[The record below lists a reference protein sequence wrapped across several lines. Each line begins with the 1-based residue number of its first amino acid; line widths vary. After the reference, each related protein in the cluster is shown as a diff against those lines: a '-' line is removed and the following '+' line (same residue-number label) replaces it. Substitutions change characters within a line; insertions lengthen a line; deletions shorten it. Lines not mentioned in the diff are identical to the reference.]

1 MDIKGIKN
9 KIKILLISTAIVGL
23 FLCVVAWV
31 NYPIISY
38 VCAGIILIFLTLGVY
53 GYTKFRT
60 LAVALVSDI
69 AKKISPHKKEV
80 FSQFPM
86 PALVCN
92 KKGEVCWYSE
102 RFAQEVIGDNRNP
115 EKYSDIFGAE
125 FDQNTISSDSTE
137 IEYNEKHFKVI
148 YESIENY
155 NVFYFH
161 DITIDKNKRL
171 EFDRTRPCV
180 MIVTIDNYYEMVQD
194 LKESEK
200 ATIRGQIDTILEEFE
215 SCYNIFLRRVNT
227 QRFLGVI
234 QHDDLQRLIA
244 DKFGVLDKMRTIATS
259 DNINVTMSIGVG
271 GCCATLAQSEL
282 NAKQALDMC
291 LGRGGDQVAIKTT
304 NGFDFFGGVSRG
316 VERTTK
322 VKTRIIATAITELL
336 NDCQNVVIMG
346 HKFSD
351 LDCLGGAIGLAKA
364 IRMLGKPV
372 TIAVNREK
380 SLAQS
385 LIEKHSKLEDGQSLF
400 AHPNDVLEHTNKNT
414 LLFILDTHNKDYIE
428 SEQIYNACK
437 NVVVIDHHRKVI
449 NHIDN
454 AVVFFHEPFASS
466 ASEMVT
472 ELVQY
477 FGSECKITKNE
488 AEALLAGITLD
499 TKNFTLRTGARTFEA
514 AAYLRRCGADTTQV
528 KMLFASSID
537 SYQRKTRLVSSAE
550 IYKNCAIV
558 TSGFQSDDLRVVAPQ
573 AADELLGIS
582 DVSASFVVYEI
593 GDQVHI
599 SARSMGVINVQ
610 IVMEYL
616 GGGGHHTMAATQLSS
631 VSIDNAKQKLLEA
644 IDKYY
649 DEHTQA

>member
-1 MDIKGIKN
+1 MNISSLKN
-9 KIKILLISTAIVGL
+9 KVKILLICGVVLGL
-23 FLCVVAWV
+23 FLCVMTWKTSPAVA
-31 NYPIISY
+31 YI
-38 VCAGIILIFLTLGVY
+38 CAGIILVLAALVIY
-53 GYTKFRT
+53 GYTKFRKT
-60 LAVALVSDI
+60 AIAMLSDVAQ
-69 AKKISPHKKEV
+69 KISPYKKEI

-86 PALVCN
+86 PILVCDKN
-92 KKGEVCWYSE
+92 GEICWYSKKFGE
-102 RFAQEVIGDNRNP
+102 DVLTQGDKP

-125 FDQNTISSDSTE
+125 FDGNTISSDTVE
-137 IEYNEKHFKVI
+137 IEYGSKHFKVI
-148 YESIENY
+148 YESIDQY
-155 NVFYFH
+155 NVFYFL
-161 DITIDKNKRL
+161 DITTDKNKRL

-180 MIVTIDNYYEMVQD
+180 MIATIDNYYEMVQD

-200 ATIRGQIDTILEEFE
+200 ASIRSQIDTILEEFE
-215 SCYNIFLRRVNT
+215 SSYNIFLRRVST

-244 DKFGVLDKMRTIATS
+244 DKFGVLDKMRKIATS

-322 VKTRIIATAITELL
+322 VKTRIIATAITELVAE
-336 NDCQNVVIMG
+336 CQNVVIMG

-364 IRMLGKPV
+364 IRALGKQA
-372 TIAVNREK
+372 TIAVNRDK
-380 SLAQS
+380 SLAQA
-385 LIEKHSKLEDGQSLF
+385 LIDRHIKLGEADLF
-400 AHPNDVLEHTNKNT
+400 SAPAEILEYVNKNT
-414 LLFILDTHNKDYIE
+414 LLFILDTHNKDFIE
-428 SEQIYNACK
+428 SPQVYNACK

-477 FGSECKITKNE
+477 FGPECKITKNE

-499 TKNFTLRTGARTFEA
+499 TKNFTLRTGVRTFEA
-514 AAYLRRCGADTTQV
+514 AAYLRKCGADTTQV
-528 KMLFASSID
+528 RMLFSSSID

-550 IYKNCAIV
+550 IYKGCAIA

-610 IVMEYL
+610 VVMEYL

-631 VSIDNAKQKLLEA
+631 VSLDNAKQKLLEA
-644 IDKYY
+644 IDNYY
-649 DEHTQA
+649 DEHTNA

>member
-1 MDIKGIKN
+1 MNISGLKS
-9 KIKILLISTAIVGL
+9 KIKILLICTAVIGL
-23 FLCVVAWV
+23 FLCVVAWK
-31 NYPIISY
+31 NYPIVAY
-38 VCAGIILIFLTLGVY
+38 VCAGIILIFLALGVY
-53 GYTKFRT
+53 GYTKFHKI
-60 LAVALVSDI
+60 AVAMLSDV
-69 AKKISPHKKEV
+69 AQKISPYKKEV

-86 PALVCN
+86 PILVCN
-92 KKGEVCWYSE
+92 KKGEICWYSDKFVE
-102 RFAQEVIGDNRNP
+102 QVIADGKRP

-125 FDQNTISSDSTE
+125 FDPNTISSDTTE
-137 IEYNEKHFKVI
+137 IEFLDKHYKVI
-148 YESIENY
+148 DEVVDQY
-155 NVFYFH
+155 NVFYFL
-161 DITIDKNKRL
+161 DITNDKNKRL

-180 MIVTIDNYYEMVQD
+180 MIATIDNYYEMVQD

-200 ATIRGQIDTILEEFE
+200 ASIRSQIDTILEEFE
-215 SCYNIFLRRVNT
+215 SSYNIFLRRVST

-244 DKFGVLDKMRTIATS
+244 DKFGVLDKMRKIATS
-259 DNINVTMSIGVG
+259 DNVNVTMSIGVG
-271 GCCATLAQSEL
+271 GCCSTLAQSEL

-291 LGRGGDQVAIKTT
+291 LGRGGDQVALKTT

-322 VKTRIIATAITELL
+322 VKTRIIATAITELVTG
-336 NDCQNVVIMG
+336 CQNVVIMG

-351 LDCLGGAIGLAKA
+351 LDCLGGAIGLAKG
-364 IRMLGKPV
+364 IRALGKQA
-372 TIAVNREK
+372 TIAVNRDK
-380 SLAQS
+380 SLAQA
-385 LIEKHSKLEDGQSLF
+385 LIERHVKLGEEDLF
-400 AHPNDVLEHTNKNT
+400 ASPSEILEYVGKNT

-428 SEQIYNACK
+428 SQQIYNACK
-437 NVVVIDHHRKVI
+437 NVVVIDHHRKVV

-466 ASEMVT
+466 VSEMVT

-477 FGSECKITKNE
+477 FGPECKITKSE

-514 AAYLRRCGADTTQV
+514 AAYLRKCGADTAQV
-528 KMLFASSID
+528 KMLFSSSID
-537 SYQRKTRLVSSAE
+537 SYQRKTRIVSSAE
-550 IYKNCAIV
+550 VYKGCAIA
-558 TSGFQSDDLRVVAPQ
+558 TSGFQSDDLRIVAPQ

-582 DVSASFVVYEI
+582 DVSASFVIYEI

-610 IVMEYL
+610 VVMEYL

-644 IDKYY
+644 IDNYY
-649 DEHTQA
+649 DEHANA